1 MEPFS
6 VEKALE
12 GISEPFSPVDLA
24 HMDGYVLRCSL
35 VKGDFHWHRHIAQD
49 ELFLCHSGRLR
60 VESREKIVEL
70 LPGEGVVVPRGVEH
84 RTSSAEG
91 AVALVMERQ
100 ETVSRGD

>member
-6 VEKALE
+6 VEKAME

-24 HMDGYVLRCSL
+24 YMDGYVLRCSR
-35 VKGDFHWHRHIAQD
+35 VKGDFHWHLHIAED

-60 VESREKIVEL
+60 VETRDKSIEL
-70 LPGEGVVVPRGVEH
+70 LPGEGVVVPKGVEH

-91 AVALVMERQ
+91 AIGLVIERR